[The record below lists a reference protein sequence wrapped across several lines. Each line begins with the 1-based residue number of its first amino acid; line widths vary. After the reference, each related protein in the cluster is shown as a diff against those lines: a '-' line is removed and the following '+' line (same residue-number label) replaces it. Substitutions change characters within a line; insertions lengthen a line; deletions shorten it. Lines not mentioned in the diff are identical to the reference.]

1 MRESPDSLVLKANNH
16 GACGEAE
23 AGSCLVEDWKK
34 SAARGGARTTLT
46 LAKAHYPELSL
57 DLVTSRVLETY
68 DDGR

>member
-1 MRESPDSLVLKANNH
+1 MRESPDSWVLKANRH
-16 GACGEAE
+16 DLAE
-23 AGSCLVEDWKK
+23 KLKLVPGLVEDWKK